1 MKTLLRELEQ
11 STLSSSSAGT
21 LIFIQTT
28 FNKISVAVIKLYFC
42 FTTEKILQDIKNA
55 KVIQR
60 LYTKILHTLSV
71 LKNINFYTEMKMAT
85 PAYPRWG
92 METQLCQTDPDQA
105 SKCLDQVLLEF
116 KEEIKA
122 LGEEN

>member
-28 FNKISVAVIKLYFC
+28 FNKISVAVIKFYFS
-42 FTTEKILQDIKNA
+42 FTTEKILQGIKNA

-60 LYTKILHTLSV
+60 LYTKILNALSV
-71 LKNINFYTEMKMAT
+71 LKTINFNTVMQMAT
-85 PAYPRWG
+85 LAYPR
-92 METQLCQTDPDQA
+92 
-105 SKCLDQVLLEF
+105 
-116 KEEIKA
+116 
-122 LGEEN
+122 

>member
-28 FNKISVAVIKLYFC
+28 LNKISVADIKLYFS
-42 FTTEKILQDIKNA
+42 FTIEKILQDIKNA

-60 LYTKILHTLSV
+60 LYTKILNMVSV
-71 LKNINFYTEMKMAT
+71 LKNMNFYTEMKMAT
-85 PAYPRWG
+85 PAYPR
-92 METQLCQTDPDQA
+92 
-105 SKCLDQVLLEF
+105 
-116 KEEIKA
+116 
-122 LGEEN
+122 